1 MRRHCWVIVLAGMLS
16 YFNPERALGAPQREV
31 SQSRAASLS
40 SPPYVVILIS
50 CSGLVSF
57 VLLLFTCLC
66 CKKGGVGFNEFD
78 NAEGEECSG
87 GSSPAQEDSLSSCPS
102 LPEVYT
108 LPLRDRANC
117 LALQDGSDSKSK
129 YFHRHTLNYL
139 QEIGNGWFGKVI
151 LAEVLCDC
159 SSSQA
164 VVKELRV
171 SASPLEQRKFL
182 AESEPYRTASSQ
194 GMDSTRCQKLST
206 CWPMLTPMLPTVV
219 SSWLDFPLG
228 GGPFLIHTGNC

>member
-16 YFNPERALGAPQREV
+16 YFNPERALGAPQREDG
-31 SQSRAASLS
+31 SLLTNGQ
-40 SPPYVVILIS
+40 VE
-50 CSGLVSF
+50 
-57 VLLLFTCLC
+57 
-66 CKKGGVGFNEFD
+66 EFD

-117 LALQDGSDSKSK
+117 PALQDGSDSKSK

-182 AESEPYRTASSQ
+182 AESEPYRSE
-194 GMDSTRCQKLST
+194 KLTFCVIRHFYLSYLFL
-206 CWPMLTPMLPTVV
+206 W
-219 SSWLDFPLG
+219 FPECTK
-228 GGPFLIHTGNC
+228 H